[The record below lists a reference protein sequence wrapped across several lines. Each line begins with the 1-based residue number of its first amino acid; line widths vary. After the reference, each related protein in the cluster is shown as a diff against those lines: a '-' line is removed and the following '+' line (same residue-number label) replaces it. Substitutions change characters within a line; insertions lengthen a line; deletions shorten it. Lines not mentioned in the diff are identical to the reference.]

1 MSADK
6 SDLILPIERVER
18 ARPHQPLTIQGNDAA
33 TLMQIVERAM
43 REPNFDID
51 KITQLLALKE
61 RWDANEAKKAFTA
74 DMAEFKKN
82 APIIYKNKHVG
93 FDSKRTGGSTS
104 YDHATH
110 DEVTFKIIPGLAEFG
125 FSHRWVTTQPEGKV
139 CVTCVITHRL
149 GHSESQEMTAPP
161 DTSGN
166 KSPVQ
171 AIASTKTLL
180 ERYTLLGATGMS
192 SRGLPDADDPKNG
205 DRPKVNVDVWTGLGD
220 AANEGE
226 SALRRMWEAL
236 SESTRDTIFEHYADD
251 WSALKEKAKATDAS
265 RKGIDCAQ
273 AMRRLMNQDI
283 DEMEIAK
290 AVEAENERLNRAE
303 PDLMNA
309 AWNVLT
315 SEERRAWKGWN
326 DYRKQHNVRK

>member
-6 SDLILPIERVER
+6 SDLIIPVERIER
-18 ARPHQPLTIQGNDAA
+18 ARPYQPPVLQSANDAA
-33 TLMQIVERAM
+33 TIMQIVERLL
-43 REPNFDID
+43 REPSFDIARV
-51 KITQLLALKE
+51 QQMLELKKWYE
-61 RWDANEAKKAFTA
+61 DNEARKAFTA

-110 DEVTFKIIPGLAEFG
+110 DEVTFKIIPGLAEYG

-139 CVTCVITHRL
+139 CVTCIITHRL

-180 ERYTLLGATGMS
+180 ERYTLLGATGLS
-192 SRGLPDADDPKNG
+192 SRGLPDADDTK
-205 DRPKVNVDVWTGLGD
+205 DVERPKVGTDVWTALGD

-236 SESTRDTIFEHYADD
+236 SEATRDTIFEHYADD
-251 WSALKEKAKATDAS
+251 WSALKDKAKGADAKKGTDLAHS
-265 RKGIDCAQ
+265 
-273 AMRRLMNQDI
+273 MRLLMNLDL
-283 DEMEIAK
+283 DENEVAK
-290 AVEAENERLNRAE
+290 RVAAENARLNRE
-303 PDLMNA
+303 SPELLNA
-309 AWNVLT
+309 AWNVLNAD
-315 SEERRAWKGWN
+315 ERRAWKGWI
-326 DYRKQHNVRK
+326 DLRKTHDRK